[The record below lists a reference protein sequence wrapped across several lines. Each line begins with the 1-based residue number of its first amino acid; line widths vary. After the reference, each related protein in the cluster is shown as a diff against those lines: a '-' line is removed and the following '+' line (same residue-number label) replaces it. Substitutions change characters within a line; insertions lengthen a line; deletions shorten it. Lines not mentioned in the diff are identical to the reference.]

1 MRWWLRCFF
10 SLVTLGLSIRS
21 GAEPAAVQSAV
32 HSRAGANADGEIRP
46 PGRRPMSKLY
56 YDFSA
61 CASDIAR
68 LCTDVETFTDFSLLQ
83 CLHNAGARDDTVST
97 GCQQLM
103 WQIKLN
109 VTLDSQFAVAAQK
122 YCGREMQMF
131 PDCVGIKGSAV
142 DARAHLLNCMLDK
155 KSKISNQECL
165 AFLGQ
170 VEVFTFTD
178 FRLVGRFVMAC
189 RDDVVRYSCGQ
200 LSDTRDPNEIHS
212 QGSTLDCLMR
222 KYMENPQEKGRIS
235 EQCRHEMLRI
245 AELQSDD
252 FHLDRPLYFACR
264 DDREHFCREVR
275 AGEGRVIQCLMS
287 HRGER
292 GMSSECSAALLQ
304 REKMVAADY
313 KASYPLVSACKAD
326 IEKHGCLAQAND
338 HPEYMLLSYVLL
350 CLENAIHMGKQIDKD
365 CENQMAEHRKML
377 FSDYR
382 LEPELVLVCST
393 DIEKF
398 CQDVMADGSKVLHC
412 LMKAVQ
418 TRFKEMQSPCY
429 QSVARAIKVADIS
442 RNYKV
447 DSVLYNDC
455 RVIIEGP
462 CRSEVT
468 SETQMLSCLMNH
480 IDTPELPEEC
490 ENRLL
495 EVQFFLARDFTLDS
509 QLYDACHADAVEKCS
524 AMENWAQRGGSLT
537 GVAGPDPGQL
547 VLVCLYRH
555 AYADDSRNQ
564 LSPKCTAEVR
574 RVMRERAISVR
585 LMPAIA
591 DACFADLSD
600 KCSQKTAVGEELMCL
615 QEKYQELEP
624 TCQEAVQRFTML
636 QSRDY
641 RLNQALTKACRSVIK
656 TYCQHFAQEELDN
669 GDMLDC
675 LLQHKGAPEMTHKC
689 RAYVTHTELMSM
701 RDFRFTFKFRQACR
715 SDVEQ
720 HCLAKSPNDKASIVR
735 CLSEIMIVHLILGE
749 GPELKKECRKQ
760 LRAEYFKMETAD
772 QFLDPDMV
780 QVCKADIS
788 KHGCHSFSNNLL
800 VQECL
805 KGHKNDLEPLC
816 RKYIFRKEK
825 LEFADNTFDLMLQKV
840 CAFEIHQLCANVD
853 KEHVFRCLKNH
864 KDEPTISGECARLI
878 DQRQH
883 EQAADV
889 RLQPVLFTACSN
901 EIRQLCQ
908 NEYAAV
914 RKHPDDDARGKV
926 LSCLRRWITQKNE
939 GAISDQCRREVKQV
953 IFATEV
959 DPTLDIPFH
968 TSCKVEIDRLCSESY
983 LVNKGGHRGILECMK
998 ARYMENRIVDASCK
1012 QELVR
1017 IMKEELADIHLD
1029 VMLYQACVMDIKH
1042 YCNDVTPGDGKVL
1055 ACLLSA
1061 AQSSNVH
1068 LSDECRSKLNDRK
1081 TLWGKATRERKDVR
1095 PPENVVEFAQF
1106 VAGSPAR
1113 TSILSTVLLVL
1124 FCFFICGICCGR
1136 ASRRLKREMK
1146 NR

>member
-1 MRWWLRCFF
+1 MSSWLPLLL
-10 SLVTLGLSIRS
+10 SLVAVLLWIQVKGEPV
-21 GAEPAAVQSAV
+21 GAQAAL
-32 HSRAGANADGEIRP
+32 HPRPEMNADDGIRP
-46 PGRRPMSKLY
+46 PGRRPMSKLF
-56 YDFSA
+56 YDFSP

-83 CLHNAGARDDTVST
+83 CLHNAGARYDTVST
-97 GCQQLM
+97 SCQQHI

-109 VTLDSQFAVAAQK
+109 VTMDSQFAIAAKK
-122 YCGREMQMF
+122 YCARELEMF
-131 PDCVGIKGSAV
+131 PDCVQTRGNLV
-142 DARAHLLNCMLDK
+142 DVRAHLLNCMLDK
-155 KSKISNQECL
+155 KSKITNQECL
-165 AFLGQ
+165 SFLGQ
-170 VEVFTFTD
+170 VEVFTFSD
-178 FRLVGRFVMAC
+178 FRLVGRFVLAC
-189 RDDVVRYSCGQ
+189 RDDVVKYNCGQ

-264 DDREHFCREVR
+264 DDRERFCRDIR
-275 AGEGRVIQCLMS
+275 AGEGRVIQCLMM

-292 GMSSECSAALLQ
+292 GMSNECSAALLQ

-313 KASYPLVSACKAD
+313 KASYPLVTACKAD
-326 IEKHGCLAQAND
+326 IEKIGCMIESND

-350 CLENAIHMGKQIDKD
+350 CLENAIHMGRQIDKD
-365 CENQMAEHRKML
+365 CENQLTEHRKML

-382 LEPELVLVCST
+382 LEPELVLSCSS

-412 LMKAVQ
+412 LMKVVQ
-418 TRFKEMQSPCY
+418 TRFKEMQPSCY
-429 QSVARAIKVADIS
+429 QSVAKAVKVADIS

-455 RVIIEGP
+455 RAIIEGP

-468 SETQMLSCLMNH
+468 SETQMLSCLMSH
-480 IDTPELPEEC
+480 LDTPELPEEC

-509 QLYDACHADAVEKCS
+509 QLYDACHSDAVQKCS
-524 AMENWAQRGGSLT
+524 AMENWAQQGARSGAP
-537 GVAGPDPGQL
+537 AGPDPGQL
-547 VLVCLYRH
+547 VLICLYRH
-555 AYADDSRNQ
+555 AYVDDSRNQ

-591 DACFADLSD
+591 EACFADLSD

-624 TCQEAVQRFTML
+624 TCQDAVQRFTML

-641 RLNQALTKACRSVIK
+641 RLNQALTKACRAVIK
-656 TYCQHFAQEELDN
+656 TYCQSFAQEELDN

-689 RAYVTHTELMSM
+689 RAYVAHTELISM
-701 RDFRFTFKFRQACR
+701 KDFRFTFKFRQACR

-735 CLSEIMIVHLILGE
+735 CLSEIMIVHLMLGE

-772 QFLDPDMV
+772 QFLDPDMM

-788 KHGCHSFSNNLL
+788 KHGCHSFSTNLL
-800 VQECL
+800 VEECL

-825 LEFADNTFDLMLQKV
+825 LEFADNTFDFMLQKV

-853 KEHVFRCLKNH
+853 KEHVFRCLKSH
-864 KDEPTISGECARLI
+864 KDEPSISGECARLI

-883 EQAADV
+883 EQASDV

-901 EIRQLCQ
+901 EIQRLCQ
-908 NEYAAV
+908 HEYSAL
-914 RKHPDDDARGKV
+914 KSQPDDDAHGRV
-926 LSCLRRWITQKNE
+926 LSCLRRWITEKNE
-939 GAISDQCRREVKQV
+939 VAISDQCKREVKQV

-968 TSCKVEIDRLCSESY
+968 TSCKAEIDRLCSESY
-983 LVNKGGHRGILECMK
+983 LMNKGGHRGILECMK
-998 ARYMENRIVDASCK
+998 ARYMENRIVDAGCK

-1055 ACLLSA
+1055 VCLLSA

-1068 LSDECRSKLNDRK
+1068 LSDECRSKLSDRK
-1081 TLWGKATRERKDVR
+1081 TLWGKATRERRDMK

-1113 TSILSTVLLVL
+1113 TSIMSIVLLVL
-1124 FCFFICGICCGR
+1124 LCFFICGICCGR